1 MLCGG
6 GASTLLHSPLKTVML
21 ERYRVQTGKR
31 KVYKSCCPPFL
42 REWGAAVS
50 VVILNVILTSGL
62 AARVSPSSGMRDG
75 FRHVAKHGKDIDFE
89 ASLFPPNI
97 LLLPQSSASHSL
109 LREKPNSYAEALETH
124 THMILSPG
132 SPAILPQWVSSM

>member
-1 MLCGG
+1 MLWLWFVFARFLGRQQILSFAIQYTSATTLIQWPANVVWR
-6 GASTLLHSPLKTVML
+6 GASTLRHSPLKTVML

-62 AARVSPSSGMRDG
+62 AASQPIIWHARWLS
-75 FRHVAKHGKDIDFE
+75 ACGK
-89 ASLFPPNI
+89 AWKG
-97 LLLPQSSASHSL
+97 H
-109 LREKPNSYAEALETH
+109 
-124 THMILSPG
+124 
-132 SPAILPQWVSSM
+132 